1 MAPMSGSEDAGR
13 TSPIARQQAK
23 IDDIS
28 RQIEGLRAEHAR
40 ATRELAGTRALVVQ
54 AHCLRTMADLLRLR
68 KDAEQTLAALRRE
81 EAQ

>member
-1 MAPMSGSEDAGR
+1 MAPIVGGEDAGR
-13 TSPIARQQAK
+13 TSPIARQQAR

-28 RQIEGLRAEHAR
+28 RQIEGLRVEHAR

-68 KDAEQTLAALRRE
+68 KDAEHTLAALQRE
-81 EAQ
+81 ESR